1 MDLSNEQKSVEKEI
15 KVISG
20 GRELVQFLKS
30 TDDPIQ
36 LSESEA
42 DLLLGYI
49 EGHDYALGV
58 MDGVLYRGDLCY
70 RQGELHWEDEP
81 YPIDDVIDAV
91 CEWNYELSSEYGLSD
106 EEEKVYR
113 DPGFE
118 PESPYDERIASLF
131 DDEKILDA
139 LYEKTKYGRQMN
151 EVAESIAATLIAA
164 VQKSDNIDKVVTN
177 VAEEIRS
184 YGSGG
189 RSR

>member
-1 MDLSNEQKSVEKEI
+1 MSKKQENMSEEPED
-15 KVISG
+15 ISCG
-20 GRELVQFLKS
+20 KELVRFLKD
-30 TDDPIQ
+30 TGNPIQ

-42 DLLLGYI
+42 DMLLGYI
-49 EGHDYALGV
+49 EGHDYTLGV
-58 MDGVLYRGDLCY
+58 KDGVLYRGDLCF
-70 RQGELHWEDEP
+70 RQGGIFWEDEP
-81 YPIDDVIDAV
+81 YPIDDVIDTV

-106 EEEKVYR
+106 EEEKIYR
-113 DPGFE
+113 APGFE

-131 DDEKILDA
+131 DDEKVLDA
-139 LYEKTKYGRQMN
+139 LFEKTRYGRQMN
-151 EVAESIAATLIAA
+151 EVVESIAEALIEA